1 MSGKRKDF
9 SVNILG
15 RDYEVGGAL
24 DPAYVEQLAEKVD
37 GMLHALDE
45 ASPGQENEQL
55 AVLTALNL
63 ADQIKQLTDQL
74 EQLKEEKQDPLPP
87 PTAPSP
93 APQFEPLPPDL
104 NPRIGRCIQLLE
116 DALQE
121 NSK

>member
-24 DPAYVEQLAEKVD
+24 DPDYVERLAEKVD

-74 EQLKEEKQDPLPP
+74 DQLKEEKQDLIPP
-87 PTAPSP
+87 PAAPFP

-104 NPRIGRCIQLLE
+104 APRIGRCIHLLE
-116 DALQE
+116 EALE
-121 NSK
+121 DKS

>member
-1 MSGKRKDF
+1 MSGKRKNF

-24 DPAYVEQLAEKVD
+24 EPAYVEQLAEKVD

-63 ADQIKQLTDQL
+63 ADQL
-74 EQLKEEKQDPLPP
+74 EQLKEEKQSPAL
-87 PTAPSP
+87 APEPAASSNP
-93 APQFEPLPPDL
+93 APQFEPLPPDMA
-104 NPRIGRCIQLLE
+104 PRIGRCIQLLE
-116 DALQE
+116 EALE
-121 NSK
+121 DTN

>member
-1 MSGKRKDF
+1 MSGKRKNF
-9 SVNILG
+9 NVNILG

-45 ASPGQENEQL
+45 AAPGQENEQL

-63 ADQIKQLTDQL
+63 ADQL
-74 EQLKEEKQDPLPP
+74 EQLKEQKQDPVPAP
-87 PTAPSP
+87 AAPSP
-93 APQFEPLPPDL
+93 APQFKPLPPDL
-104 NPRIGRCIQLLE
+104 APRIGRCIHLLE
-116 DALQE
+116 EALQE